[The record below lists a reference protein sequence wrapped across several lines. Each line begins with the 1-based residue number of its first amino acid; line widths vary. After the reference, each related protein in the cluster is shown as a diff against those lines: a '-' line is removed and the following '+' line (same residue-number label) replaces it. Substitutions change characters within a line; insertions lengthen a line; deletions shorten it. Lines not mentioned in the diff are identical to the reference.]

1 MVIVSAK
8 GAKQLRVTL
17 SQKKQEQR
25 EIRLEVLRLIK
36 EEENFKK
43 HEAEY
48 KERKRI
54 FNQKVMNYFE
64 KSGFEGADLDYDE
77 GNIKLT
83 MVNQTKIEWDIEK
96 LKKVID
102 RDIRKKVIEQKVI
115 INDYDNLVKLLKQNG
130 VSPKQ
135 FKQCITVEE
144 SLDEKTLENCL
155 ELGEITKRQIK
166 GTYKLHKSSGYVRIT
181 DRKKTANG

>member
-1 MVIVSAK
+1 M
-8 GAKQLRVTL
+8 RVTL

-36 EEENFKK
+36 EEEDFKK

-102 RDIRKKVIEQKVI
+102 RNMRKKVIEQKVI
-115 INDYDNLVKLLKQNG
+115 INDYDNLVKLLKQHG
-130 VSPKQ
+130 VSPKL
-135 FKQCITVEE
+135 FKQCILVEE
-144 SLDEKTLENCL
+144 TLDEKMLENCL
-155 ELGEITKRQIK
+155 ELGEITKKQIK
-166 GTYKLHKSSGYVRIT
+166 GTYKLNRSSGYVRIT